1 MVSNLPF
8 TVLEVIP
15 ESGNDTRVVA
25 ADDDVGRAEVC
36 RVFPVCIARQ
46 LTMHDRTRQGRTGR
60 VLRYVDY
67 LDEDF
72 ILVEL
77 GHGVV
82 LDFSTFFLWTASA
95 RPMLRAAAGLTVS
108 C

>member
-15 ESGNDTRVVA
+15 ERGNETRVVA

-36 RVFPVCIARQ
+36 RVFPVCVDRQ
-46 LTMHDRTRQGRTGR
+46 LITHNRTRRVRTGW
-60 VLRYVDY
+60 VLGYVDY

-77 GHGVV
+77 GHRVV
-82 LDFSTFFLWTASA
+82 LDFSTFFL
-95 RPMLRAAAGLTVS
+95 
-108 C
+108 